1 MMKRADAPLTVIVTS
16 YQSPLVLEKCLTSL
30 CAQKEVSQIVVADC
44 SPVNPAIALQPLF
57 PQVSFLHWDRPLI
70 VPAMRWAALEQVQTD
85 LVGAVE
91 ARTIPQP
98 DWAQR
103 IVEAHAAHPEC
114 PAVGGPVALAEP
126 SSAFERGLYLCEY
139 GAYTPP
145 LPEGFTNELAGANLS
160 YKRVA
165 LIQEHDLLTAGK
177 WETLLHFRWKQQG
190 KSLWMSQA
198 VIEFENT
205 MTPWAAMQQRFFYGR
220 GYAANR
226 FGQRNLGYALIAL
239 LLPFLLTW
247 RTAQG
252 KNKKLL
258 SAATLGWLLTLNSA
272 WALGEAV
279 GYATGTA
286 GEPRIF

>member
-1 MMKRADAPLTVIVTS
+1 MKRADAPLTVIVTS
-16 YQSPLVLEKCLTSL
+16 YQSPVVLEKCLASL
-30 CAQKEVSQIVVADC
+30 CAQAEVSQILVADC
-44 SPVNPAIALQPLF
+44 SPVNPGDALQSRFPL
-57 PQVSFLHWDRPLI
+57 VTFLHWDRPLF
-70 VPAMRWAALEQVQTD
+70 VPAMRWAALEHVQTD

-98 DWAQR
+98 DWARR

-139 GAYTPP
+139 GAYTAPMA
-145 LPEGFTNELAGANLS
+145 EGVTSELAGANLS

-165 LIQEHDLLTAGK
+165 LIKEHDLLSDGK
-177 WETLLHFRWKQQG
+177 WETLLHLRWKQQG
-190 KSLWMSQA
+190 KTLWMSQA

-205 MTPWAAMQQRFFYGR
+205 MTPWVALQQRFFYGR

-239 LLPFLLTW
+239 LLPCLLTW
-247 RTAQG
+247 RTAQR
-252 KNKKLL
+252 KNKRLL

-279 GYATGTA
+279 GYATGNA